1 MELSFEDAELSYDE
15 SKKLVIV
22 KNEGRRS
29 YPKIREFIKEMRLQT
44 ARDLSR
50 PGSVLGHLRTSRAAR
65 LNVRFG
71 SQADV

>member
-44 ARDLSR
+44 ARGLSR
-50 PGSVLGHLRTSRAAR
+50 PGSVLGHKQTFSSSLP
-65 LNVRFG
+65 NVCFRG
-71 SQADV
+71 

>member
-44 ARDLSR
+44 ARGLSR
-50 PGSVLGHLRTSRAAR
+50 PGSVLGHNRTSDASVVY
-65 LNVRFG
+65 VRFLG
-71 SQADV
+71 